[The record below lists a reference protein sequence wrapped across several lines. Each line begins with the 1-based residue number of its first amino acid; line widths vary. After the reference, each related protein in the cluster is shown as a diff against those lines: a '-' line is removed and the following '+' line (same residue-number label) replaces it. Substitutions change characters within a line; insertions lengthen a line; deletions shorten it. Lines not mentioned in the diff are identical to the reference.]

1 MSELNEFVL
10 VEVFHDGQIAVAG
23 QPVDA
28 TGYPNSY
35 SAAIAVLSKQAEHP
49 EARLLAKAL
58 DHQSGETNWFL
69 VNGRGEVFD
78 AFSGPSSGAQ
88 HHTEPTLV
96 TPLDQAVTAPQQTL
110 AAQEED
116 LEITR
121 QRPRNRE
128 QPTLPPEQPSFEPYP
143 AAPPPV
149 AQQVVVPQPV
159 EDPDADLHPTDPAMS
174 EIFRQTIAAPV
185 APQQPA
191 VSQRPIQQ
199 VPTSYPPAQQYP
211 AETAPVAAPSSAA
224 TAESPVA
231 SRAANRQFVRPPK
244 DRPTQGIRRAVYT
257 ASGGTVNLGKSA
269 RERDEEE
276 LETRISRQLH
286 GSYNTAILSLKGG
299 IGKTSTTVGVGM
311 MLAEYRGDPPCAID
325 ANPDSGDLAERALGE
340 LLYQPEGSRTI
351 SDVLRN
357 IDSIRTLTELSRYLH
372 HANRLHLIAGEQDPA
387 LSDSLTAEE
396 YLKVQSLAAQYYS
409 VILTDCG
416 TGVSHPA
423 MSGILSTASNVV
435 VAAGYAVSGAK
446 RARSTLEW
454 LAGHGYQN
462 LASNAIVV
470 ITDKDEVSSRVDKR
484 AIDAELAGHCK
495 QLIAVPHDRGVADGD
510 QISLD
515 TLRPA
520 TRRAYKEIAAAI
532 VDGYR
537 AQ

>member
-1 MSELNEFVL
+1 M
-10 VEVFHDGQIAVAG
+10 
-23 QPVDA
+23 
-28 TGYPNSY
+28 
-35 SAAIAVLSKQAEHP
+35 
-49 EARLLAKAL
+49 
-58 DHQSGETNWFL
+58 
-69 VNGRGEVFD
+69 
-78 AFSGPSSGAQ
+78 
-88 HHTEPTLV
+88 
-96 TPLDQAVTAPQQTL
+96 
-110 AAQEED
+110 
-116 LEITR
+116 
-121 QRPRNRE
+121 
-128 QPTLPPEQPSFEPYP
+128 
-143 AAPPPV
+143 
-149 AQQVVVPQPV
+149 
-159 EDPDADLHPTDPAMS
+159 
-174 EIFRQTIAAPV
+174 
-185 APQQPA
+185 
-191 VSQRPIQQ
+191 
-199 VPTSYPPAQQYP
+199 
-211 AETAPVAAPSSAA
+211 
-224 TAESPVA
+224 A

-244 DRPTQGIRRAVYT
+244 ERPTQGVRRAVYA

-269 RERDEEE
+269 RERDEEA
-276 LETRISRQLH
+276 LENRIARQLH
-286 GSYNTAILSLKGG
+286 GSYNTAVLSLKGG

-351 SDVLRN
+351 SDVLRD

-396 YLKVQSLAAQYYS
+396 YLSVQALVAQYYS

-423 MSGILSTASNVV
+423 MSGILSTASNLVI
-435 VAAGYAVSGAK
+435 AAGYAVSGAK
-446 RARSTLEW
+446 RARSTLQW
-454 LAGHGYQN
+454 LASHGYQH

-510 QISLD
+510 QISLE

-537 AQ
+537 EQ